1 VKIPLPD
8 LLRKLREK
16 QFDRGSRPGF
26 EYFAFGMWA
35 FVTKRPLLYRFAT
48 KVAARMLK
56 FMGGQQRLIHSLPL
70 AAGWTDN
77 RDMPA
82 PSGKTFR
89 ELYQEKTKF

>member
-1 VKIPLPD
+1 
-8 LLRKLREK
+8 
-16 QFDRGSRPGF
+16 
-26 EYFAFGMWA
+26 MWA
-35 FVTKRPLLYRFAT
+35 FVTKRPVLYRFAT
-48 KVAARMLK
+48 KMAARMLK

-89 ELYQEKTKF
+89 ELYQEKSKI